1 LFVCLDG
8 RVDDIVEA
16 VMAVENWSSRWWE
29 TSVVLLAVNS
39 VVFGFL
45 AINSDRP
52 GWAIA
57 MFVPAVLLLVGLA
70 IRSSHRVA
78 ATILLTGASVAAA
91 IWFWM
96 IYPVVLALV
105 VVVGGFSSGKLGPKR
120 TKPEVAVA

>member
-1 LFVCLDG
+1 
-8 RVDDIVEA
+8 
-16 VMAVENWSSRWWE
+16 MAVENWSSRWWE
-29 TSVVLLAVNS
+29 ISVVLLGVNS

-57 MFVPAVLLLVGLA
+57 MFIPAFLLLVGLA
-70 IRSSHRVA
+70 IRSRQRLA
-78 ATILLTGASVAAA
+78 ATVLLTGASVAAA

-96 IYPVVLALV
+96 IYPIVLAVV
-105 VVVGGFSSGKLGPKR
+105 VVVGGFSSGKIGPKR

>member
-1 LFVCLDG
+1 MFVCLDG
-8 RVDDIVEA
+8 RVDDNVEKI
-16 VMAVENWSSRWWE
+16 MATDWTSRWWD

-52 GWAIA
+52 EWAIT

-70 IRSSHRVA
+70 IRSSQRVA
-78 ATILLTGASVAAA
+78 ATILLTGASAAAA

-96 IYPVVLALV
+96 IYPIVLALV
-105 VVVGGFSSGKLGPKR
+105 ILVGGFRSGKIGLER
-120 TKPEVAVA
+120 TQPAVAG

>member
-1 LFVCLDG
+1 
-8 RVDDIVEA
+8 VEK
-16 VMAVENWSSRWWE
+16 VMATTDWTSRWWE

-45 AINSDRP
+45 AINRDRP

-57 MFVPAVLLLVGLA
+57 MFVPAALLMVGLA
-70 IRSSHRVA
+70 IRSSQRVA

-105 VVVGGFSSGKLGPKR
+105 VVVGGFSSGKIGTQRPQ
-120 TKPEVAVA
+120 TEVGV

>member
-1 LFVCLDG
+1 
-8 RVDDIVEA
+8 VEKI
-16 VMAVENWSSRWWE
+16 MATTDWTSRWWE
-29 TSVVLLAVNS
+29 ISVVLLAVNS

-57 MFVPAVLLLVGLA
+57 MFVPAVLLLMGLA
-70 IRSSHRVA
+70 IRSSQRLA

-96 IYPVVLALV
+96 IYPIVLALI
-105 VVVGGFSSGKLGPKR
+105 VVVGGFRSRKIGPKR

>member
-1 LFVCLDG
+1 
-8 RVDDIVEA
+8 
-16 VMAVENWSSRWWE
+16 MAVENWSSRWWE

-52 GWAIA
+52 EWAIT
-57 MFVPAVLLLVGLA
+57 MFVPAFLLLVGLA
-70 IRSSHRVA
+70 LRSSQRLA

-91 IWFWM
+91 LWFWM
-96 IYPVVLALV
+96 IYPIVLALV
-105 VVVGGFSSGKLGPKR
+105 VVVGGFSSGKIGPER

>member
-1 LFVCLDG
+1 
-8 RVDDIVEA
+8 
-16 VMAVENWSSRWWE
+16 MAVENWSSRWWE
-29 TSVVLLAVNS
+29 TSVVLLAMNS

-45 AINSDRP
+45 AINSDHP

-70 IRSSHRVA
+70 IRSNQRVA

-91 IWFWM
+91 LWFWM
-96 IYPVVLALV
+96 IYPIVLALV
-105 VVVGGFSSGKLGPKR
+105 IVVGGFSSGKIGPKR